1 MMTLKKTI
9 LITGASSGMGKATA
23 LQLIAEGHCVY
34 GAARRPESMKKLVD
48 KGGHAIGMDIT
59 DEKQVD
65 AAIER
70 VLREQGG
77 IDVLVNNAGYAV
89 YGSVED
95 VTIDEARRQFE
106 VNLFGLAYLTQKVI
120 PFMRENRAGQII
132 NVTSV
137 GGKIYSPLGS
147 WYHATKHALEGWSD
161 VLRIEMAQF
170 DVKVTIIEPGAITT
184 EFVNVMDEPLLVRSE
199 GGAYETMAKMAVR
212 SHKSIYDNSPAA
224 QPEVIAKTIAKAISA
239 SNPKTRYAAGKMAKL
254 TLFMRRWLSDKMF
267 DKIILNVR

>member
-1 MMTLKKTI
+1 MTSKKTI

-23 LQLIAEGHCVY
+23 LHLIAEGHCVY
-34 GAARRPESMKKLVD
+34 GAARRPENMTELTD
-48 KGGHAIGMDIT
+48 LGGHAIGMDIT
-59 DEKQVD
+59 DETQVD
-65 AAIER
+65 AAVDRIIK
-70 VLREQGG
+70 EQGN
-77 IDVLVNNAGYAV
+77 IDVLINNAGYAV

-120 PFMRENRAGQII
+120 PIMREKGAGHII
-132 NVTSV
+132 NVSSV

-170 DVKVTIIEPGAITT
+170 GVKVTIIEPGAITT
-184 EFVNVMDEPLLVRSE
+184 EFVDVMDAPLLERSK
-199 GGAYETMAKMAVR
+199 GGPYEKMANMAVK
-212 SHKSIYDNSPAA
+212 SHKDIYDDSPSAK
-224 QPEVIAKTIAKAISA
+224 PEVIAKIIAKAISA
-239 SNPKTRYAAGKMAKL
+239 SNPKTRYAAGKMAKM

-267 DKIILNVR
+267 DKIILSLS